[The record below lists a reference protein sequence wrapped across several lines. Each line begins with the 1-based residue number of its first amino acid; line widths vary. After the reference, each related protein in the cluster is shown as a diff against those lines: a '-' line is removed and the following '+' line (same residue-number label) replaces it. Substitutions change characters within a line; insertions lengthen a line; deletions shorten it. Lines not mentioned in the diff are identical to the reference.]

1 MFSII
6 SFLACI
12 IVTQNTTEIL
22 DYFLISI
29 DFRHF
34 LKYGNIIKVAKN
46 LIKHK
51 KLASQNFETSKTN
64 CDGYG
69 QNVKKQCFS
78 KLFLGFHFWTFINVQ
93 FLMPFLRFVID
104 FFTFSKKIKKKKK

>member
-46 LIKHK
+46 LINYKN
-51 KLASQNFETSKTN
+51 LASQNFEIKKTN

-69 QNVKKQCFS
+69 QKVKKTVFFKTFFGFS
-78 KLFLGFHFWTFINVQ
+78 FLDIYKCPFFI
-93 FLMPFLRFVID
+93 FL
-104 FFTFSKKIKKKKK
+104 FTFWN